1 MALTDGRVARPERR
15 WAAAVV
21 PPAGVGTSVPS
32 VVDSIQQYA
41 VYQQIQLCFNRLSV
55 KNVING
61 LKQRWCLHWFTLH
74 ALAITY
80 DPLLLTHFSTHTV
93 TLYIRPVVLTGLKFI
108 MLYTCVLQRCETNV
122 IISEEWRKDECLVLF
137 TAWWPHLV
145 SVALPSCY
153 TTNHHLHS
161 SSCLPILS
169 TIYKKTRVV
178 KRFLNHVNVLIN
190 ALSVQQVYL
199 LYVVHN

>member
-41 VYQQIQLCFNRLSV
+41 VYQQMQLCFNRLSV

-74 ALAITY
+74 ALAI
-80 DPLLLTHFSTHTV
+80 
-93 TLYIRPVVLTGLKFI
+93 
-108 MLYTCVLQRCETNV
+108 
-122 IISEEWRKDECLVLF
+122 
-137 TAWWPHLV
+137 
-145 SVALPSCY
+145 
-153 TTNHHLHS
+153 
-161 SSCLPILS
+161 
-169 TIYKKTRVV
+169 
-178 KRFLNHVNVLIN
+178 
-190 ALSVQQVYL
+190 
-199 LYVVHN
+199 